1 MDDVD
6 IQELLEHQTWLA
18 GLIHHL
24 LGTRA
29 PADADDVLQETWVRA
44 LSQPPARCGSM
55 RGWLGRV
62 AGNVVRDRWRR
73 ERARAR
79 REKGASRAEA
89 VEPPNAAVRAER
101 VRLVITAVLELDEP
115 YRSTLLARF
124 FDNLSAAEIARREGV
139 PAATVRSRVAR
150 GLALLRARLER
161 EFGHGRH
168 GLAVAL
174 TSLMDSR
181 PRQSVLASSL
191 NGGGVMTTKILLAV
205 AALALAVPVTLSGLN
220 GDQGGVPSAPAPL
233 TEPAPPFAEPAV
245 PPAPGAPA
253 PAEDP
258 APGRPSPEE
267 LSNLEIEKRIEESV
281 VTIRADAEPLHMFVT
296 RLGEE
301 VGVRF
306 RIAASVVDLRETPIT
321 VNFEA
326 TGARDILDFI
336 AALKGVSWSVTSYGV
351 EIGPVVPET
360 PEGTIAAYRRAREI
374 LKARSRSVWF
384 GPAPW
389 TLAEE
394 EVRLSPFVS
403 IESLLDLVYEIRR
416 VLPRLPVTIGAEFRR
431 LELKNVP
438 RSGSALSILTAAL
451 QGHDGV
457 RAVATV
463 RGLDVLPAAAA
474 ENSGKELES
483 CLKVIAALGRKTVA
497 DAADLGAL
505 VREFGQK
512 SGVPTFLDPDLAVL
526 RIRSPSEASVRE
538 ALVALETQCVSW
550 VVTDG
555 TLVVIEAVSPHR
567 PALPAEPTS
576 EEPPSFRGY
585 GWRDW
590 GRALGIHPN
599 ALSPVEWAG
608 CNMLAAGGADALP
621 VIEKLLDHGEPDVRR
636 FALAAATAMGRC
648 SVPLLSA
655 IERCLDDPVDEV
667 RAQAALLLG
676 LRQPEARE
684 ALDAPTRA
692 SEDPSGWVRAEA
704 AGALWRLTGKSE
716 RIGSVLGAA
725 LEEGGVAGITA
736 SAVLIQ
742 MGGESAAILSD
753 ALGSGSARA
762 RAAAYRTI
770 RHLGPCVRSLSDRL
784 RDLLAD
790 PDYED
795 ADRARAALK
804 ILD

>member
-6 IQELLEHQTWLA
+6 IQELLEHRIWLA

-29 PADADDVLQETWVRA
+29 PTDADDVLQETWVRA
-44 LSQPPARCGSM
+44 FSRPPARRGSV

-62 AGNVVRDRWRR
+62 AGNVIRDRWRR
-73 ERARAR
+73 ERSRAR
-79 REKGASRAEA
+79 REEAAARPEA
-89 VEPPNAAVRAER
+89 VEPPDAAVRAER

-115 YRSTLLARF
+115 YRSTILARF
-124 FDNLSAAEIARREGV
+124 FDALPAAEIARREGV

-161 EFGHGRH
+161 EFGDGRY
-168 GLAVAL
+168 GLAAAL
-174 TSLMDSR
+174 TSLIDSR
-181 PRQSVLASSL
+181 PRGSAMASAL
-191 NGGGVMTTKILLAV
+191 TGGGVMTTKILLA
-205 AALALAVPVTLSGLN
+205 AAVVVLAVSVALTGVI
-220 GDQGGVPSAPAPL
+220 GDQGVA
-233 TEPAPPFAEPAV
+233 
-245 PPAPGAPA
+245 PPAPIPALPPPSEPSSPLADAATSPA

-258 APGRPSPEE
+258 APGRPAPEE

-306 RIAASVVDLRETPIT
+306 RIAACVVDLRETPIT

-360 PEGTIAAYRRAREI
+360 PVRTIAAYRRAREI
-374 LKARSRSVWF
+374 HKARSRSVWSV
-384 GPAPW
+384 PDPW
-389 TLAEE
+389 TFAEE

-403 IESLLDLVYEIRR
+403 IESLLDLAVELKR

-451 QGHDGV
+451 GGHDGL

-474 ENSGKELES
+474 SNAGKELEA
-483 CLKVIAALGRKTVA
+483 CLKVIAALERKTVA
-497 DAADLGAL
+497 DAANLGSL
-505 VREFGQK
+505 VRDFGRK
-512 SGVPTFLDPDLAVL
+512 SGVPTFLDPDIAGLQ
-526 RIRSPSEASVRE
+526 IRSPSEASVRE
-538 ALVALETQCVSW
+538 ALVALETQLVLW

-555 TLVVIEAVSPHR
+555 TLVVIEADPPHR
-567 PALPAEPTS
+567 PALPAEHTP
-576 EEPPSFRGY
+576 EEPPSFRGH

-599 ALSPVEWAG
+599 ALSRVEWAA
-608 CNMLAAGGADALP
+608 CNLLAAGGADALP
-621 VIEKLLDHGEPDVRR
+621 VIEKLIEHEEPDVRR
-636 FALAAATAMGRC
+636 FALAAATATGRGC
-648 SVPLLSA
+648 VPLLPA
-655 IERCLDDPVDEV
+655 IEQRLDDPVDEV
-667 RAQAALLLG
+667 RASAARLLG
-676 LRQPEARE
+676 LRHPEARE
-684 ALDAPTRA
+684 TLDALTRA
-692 SEDPSGWVRAEA
+692 LEDPSGWVRAEA

-716 RIGSVLGAA
+716 RIGPVLGAA

-753 ALGSGSARA
+753 ALGSGSARG

-770 RHLGPCVRSLSDRL
+770 RYLGPRVRTLSDRL
-784 RDLLAD
+784 RELLGD

-804 ILD
+804 LLE